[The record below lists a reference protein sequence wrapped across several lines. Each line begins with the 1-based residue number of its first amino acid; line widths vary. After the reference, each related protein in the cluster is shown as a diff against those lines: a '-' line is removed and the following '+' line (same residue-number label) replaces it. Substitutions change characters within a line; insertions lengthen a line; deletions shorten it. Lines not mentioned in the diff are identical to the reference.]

1 LFIQKLQV
9 RKGRKAQ
16 ARVGRKNTFSTPF
29 LGFVSSFG
37 CVHTDQRC
45 VGRVNVRG
53 KGVFSS
59 RRNTNTNAQA
69 TKGRTKS
76 HFSNGKELNSVT
88 KKKEDPSYLHG
99 LAKELIAAHSKEISV
114 LLPQVV
120 CHLQSHDGP

>member
-1 LFIQKLQV
+1 MIVQKLTGGKTLF
-9 RKGRKAQ
+9 R
-16 ARVGRKNTFSTPF
+16 PH
-29 LGFVSSFG
+29 SSVLFRPS
-37 CVHTDQRC
+37 VHTDQRR
-45 VGRVNVRG
+45 VGVNVRG